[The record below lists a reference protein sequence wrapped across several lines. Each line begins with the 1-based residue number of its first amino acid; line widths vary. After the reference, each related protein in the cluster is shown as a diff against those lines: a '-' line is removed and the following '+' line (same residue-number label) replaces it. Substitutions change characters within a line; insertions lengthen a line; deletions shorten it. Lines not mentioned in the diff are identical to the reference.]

1 MSDDGLH
8 QRKPETSGE
17 KGDNTLSS
25 EEIEKIY
32 SEYEVVKWDC
42 WYGHMSDDGLHQR
55 KPETSGERGDNALS
69 SEEIEKIYS
78 EYEVVEAPDW
88 ESGIERGKDD
98 FGKTMSRRLLHW
110 GPIIAMAI
118 TLSIG
123 ISATYLHLQWW
134 PLNSVGSFLHLSLF
148 LLFNY
153 LVFSNLAQ
161 SAFIGPGY
169 VPLAWSPPSVEFTS
183 HLQYCAVCEGYKV
196 PRSHHCSTCG
206 RCVMKMDHH
215 CPWINNCV
223 GHRNHAYFIRFLAA
237 AVAGCIH
244 GAMII
249 SLALYRGLFRAW
261 YIQYGSGEP
270 EVILTVYTFIMS
282 VFAFGLA
289 LGVIVAVG
297 FLLIVQL
304 KGVWKNRTGIED
316 YIVDKANS
324 YERSNEFLYPYDL
337 GWKRNVREVLGTW
350 NGLPVGNGVW
360 WPIRRPTSQ
369 FSLSEEQLMQKRI
382 KRLNAREVQI
392 IRKFDGT
399 CLSALLIGFRVFI
412 CQPCSDERRISVEVG
427 ERWMVTRVNKYWFYA
442 TKKVEDPEQEE
453 KLNHPLA
460 LRHHRALRGWFPRVC
475 AERVP

>member
-1 MSDDGLH
+1 MSEDGLH
-8 QRKPETSGE
+8 QRKPESNDE
-17 KGDNTLSS
+17 KGDGTLSF
-25 EEIEKIY
+25 EEIEKT
-32 SEYEVVKWDC
+32 SREYEV
-42 WYGHMSDDGLHQR
+42 
-55 KPETSGERGDNALS
+55 E
-69 SEEIEKIYS
+69 
-78 EYEVVEAPDW
+78 EAPDW

-98 FGKTMSRRLLHW
+98 FGKTMLRRLLHW

-153 LVFSNLAQ
+153 LVYSNLVQ

-169 VPLAWSPPSVEFTS
+169 VPLAWSPPSEEFAS
-183 HLQYCAVCEGYKV
+183 HLQYCTVCEGYKV
-196 PRSHHCSTCG
+196 PRSHHCSSCG

-237 AVAGCIH
+237 SVAGCIH
-244 GAMII
+244 GAVII
-249 SLALYRGLFRAW
+249 SLALYRGLFRVW

-270 EVILTVYTFIMS
+270 EVILTIYTFIMS

-297 FLLIVQL
+297 FLLIVQV
-304 KGVWKNRTGIED
+304 KGVLKNRTGIED

-324 YERSNEFLYPYDL
+324 YERSSEFVYPYDL
-337 GWKRNVREVLGTW
+337 GWKRNIREVLGTW
-350 NGLPVGNGVW
+350 NGLPLGNGVW

-369 FSLSEEQLMQKRI
+369 FSFS
-382 KRLNAREVQI
+382 V
-392 IRKFDGT
+392 
-399 CLSALLIGFRVFI
+399 SASL
-412 CQPCSDERRISVEVG
+412 
-427 ERWMVTRVNKYWFYA
+427 
-442 TKKVEDPEQEE
+442 
-453 KLNHPLA
+453 
-460 LRHHRALRGWFPRVC
+460 
-475 AERVP
+475 